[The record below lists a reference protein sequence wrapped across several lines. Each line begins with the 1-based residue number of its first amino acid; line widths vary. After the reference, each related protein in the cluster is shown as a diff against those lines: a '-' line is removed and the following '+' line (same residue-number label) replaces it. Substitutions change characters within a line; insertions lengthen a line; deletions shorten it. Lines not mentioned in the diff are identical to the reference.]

1 MLNKVNYI
9 PIKNKISDIENM
21 YRLKKACMEFEALFI
36 AQLLN
41 EMEKTVPKDPIIKN
55 NAENSIYKFF
65 YINALSQKMA
75 EDSPFSIGKTLFDS
89 LKEYVNYKTKLPKHL
104 NKKPIKLHI
113 KKRFELPSKYKS
125 LPKDNEKMRIIQK
138 AVDEASKRF
147 HVPKKLLYGIIK
159 TESSFNPYAVS
170 KAGAM
175 GLMQLMPQTALELGV
190 KDIFDIRQNILGGA
204 KYIAKLIKEFKD
216 YKKALAAYNA
226 GPGSV
231 KKFKGIPPF
240 KETQNYV
247 KKVLAYIEGNH

>member
-1 MLNKVNYI
+1 MLNKVSYI
-9 PIKNKISDIENM
+9 PIKNKITNIENM

-36 AQLLN
+36 EQLLN
-41 EMEKTVPKDPIIKN
+41 EMEKTVPQDPLIKN

-65 YINALSQKMA
+65 YINALSQKIA

-89 LKEYVNYKTKLPKHL
+89 LKEYVNYKAKLPKHPI
-104 NKKPIKLHI
+104 KKPIKLHI
-113 KKRFELPSKYKS
+113 EKRFELPSKYKPLS
-125 LPKDNEKMRIIQK
+125 KDDEKMRIIQK

-147 HVPKKLLYGIIK
+147 HVPKRLLYGIIK
-159 TESSFNPYAVS
+159 VESSFNPYAVS

-226 GPGSV
+226 GPGNV
-231 KKFKGIPPF
+231 KKYNGIPPF

-247 KKVLAYIEGNH
+247 KKVLAYLQGNY